1 MTMEKAIEILIE
13 EMDYLI
19 DSDIFEKQ
27 DSDMVQAIKVVAG
40 NYYTDL
46 KNKKKNEG

>member
-1 MTMEKAIEILIE
+1 MTMEQAIKVLME

-19 DSDIFEKQ
+19 EADEQ

-40 NYYTDL
+40 SYYTDL
-46 KNKKKNEG
+46 KNKKKNGG

>member
-1 MTMEKAIEILIE
+1 MEKAIGILIE

-19 DSDIFEKQ
+19 EADKQ